1 MDECHEVA
9 GPAIETGG
17 EAPEMLELVEATLD
31 AVAGLVD
38 RRVMRDRDFARAGR
52 WNDRGHTGVRD
63 QLAQLV
69 AVVGFVGDDGATVY
83 PVEQRGGCSDVMG
96 LAACEDEAQRAAKRV
111 GEHMDFGGQSSSGT
125 PQSLIL
131 APPFPVAAC

>member
-1 MDECHEVA
+1 MV
-9 GPAIETGG
+9 GPAIEVRC
-17 EAPEMLELVEATLD
+17 EAPEMLELVEAVLD
-31 AVAGLVD
+31 AVARLVD
-38 RRVMRDRDFARAGR
+38 RRVVWDRDFARSGR
-52 WNDRGHTGVRD
+52 RNDRDHAGVRD

-69 AVVGFVGDDGATVY
+69 AVLGFVGDNGATVY
-83 PVEQRGGCSDVMG
+83 PVEQRGGGNDVMG

-131 APPFPVAAC
+131 GPPFPVSACW